1 MTERHDGDETV
12 SSSDFRRHIFDISEP
27 VFHVNPPNPQKLF
40 AFQSGD
46 NVRLGLFSAEPI
58 PAANH
63 WAGIHPGEGTGHVRS
78 HTQTKAI
85 FGSLEG
91 RMKLENWRSMNMMYH
106 SVPDICLKKMQ
117 NLICSS
123 GSVTTNQELL

>member
-63 WAGIHPGEGTGHVRS
+63 WAGIDPGEGTGPSLDGPHS
-78 HTQTKAI
+78 THTHKLKP
-85 FGSLEG
+85 SLD
-91 RMKLENWRSMNMMYH
+91 LWR
-106 SVPDICLKKMQ
+106 V
-117 NLICSS
+117 
-123 GSVTTNQELL
+123 G